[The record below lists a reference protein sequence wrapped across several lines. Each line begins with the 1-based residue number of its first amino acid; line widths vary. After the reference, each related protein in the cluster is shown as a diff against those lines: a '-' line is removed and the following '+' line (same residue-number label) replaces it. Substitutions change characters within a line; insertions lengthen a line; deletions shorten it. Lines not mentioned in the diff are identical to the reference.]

1 MVTTRSKTPKKAG
14 KPVLEELP
22 DGKEPKKSGG
32 GGSGKKGGL
41 MAQYNTLMARY
52 PLAMNMTQ
60 AGVLGGLANAT
71 EQLLKGKAV
80 GELDFVPIMHFMII
94 PAFVMT
100 PLNTQW
106 FGYLFSLGLG
116 KVPQLLV
123 DSVFSSVVFNAVFSA
138 ALFTLQ
144 GNPAG
149 IVEFVQGEFFWWGL
163 VIGSNKCWFPAKIAM
178 IWVIPPM
185 YHLLFC
191 NVVAFVWTIIM
202 AGMMAENA

>member
-149 IVEFVQGEFFWWGL
+149 IVEFVQGEFFL
-163 VIGSNKCWFPAKIAM
+163 VGAGHWLEQVLVPRQDRDDLGHTAH
-178 IWVIPPM
+178 VPPPILQRGGVRVDD
-185 YHLLFC
+185 YH
-191 NVVAFVWTIIM
+191 
-202 AGMMAENA
+202 GGDDG